1 MEQKVLNRKFGLITG
16 GACLFI
22 AGYQQLVRHRFSMM
36 LAILGI
42 LLVLLALIVPTVLN
56 RLRLVWTK
64 IGDVLGMINT
74 TVILFLVFFLVIS
87 PIGLIMRLLGKQAL
101 DLKIKP
107 GGSYWKPT
115 KPVPNSTLE
124 QQF

>member
-22 AGYQQLVRHRFSMM
+22 AGYQQFVRHHFSMV
-36 LAILGI
+36 LAIVGI
-42 LLVLLALIVPTVLN
+42 LLVLIALMVPTVLN

-74 TVILFLVFFLVIS
+74 TVILFLVFYLVIS
-87 PIGLIMRLLGKQAL
+87 PIGLIMRLLGKQGL
-101 DLKIKP
+101 ELKTKP
-107 GGSYWKPT
+107 GGTYWKAT
-115 KPVPNSTLE
+115 KPTANSTLE